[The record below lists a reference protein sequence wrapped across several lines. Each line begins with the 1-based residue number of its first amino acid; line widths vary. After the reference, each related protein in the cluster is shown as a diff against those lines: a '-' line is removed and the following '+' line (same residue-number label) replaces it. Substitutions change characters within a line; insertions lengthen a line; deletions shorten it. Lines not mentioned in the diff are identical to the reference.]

1 MLIGRGEAEGRQLLL
16 LGLSQG
22 NIDRL
27 VRDKPIKLTPETHP
41 GIPDGWEIALIYGQM
56 ALEPGAS
63 PMIVCGESVQVHLP
77 DNIATG
83 FVHSIQPKPDLE
95 PKLDRLGEYGDIV
108 VTIRVLSR
116 TPIADA
122 IHVQPVYGESL
133 VGPTGSYPRG
143 RMGPEDRGGVRA
155 AIAADVPN
163 RRVQMDFG
171 TNLNWLSMTPE
182 EAIAWA
188 EKLTAKARVVM
199 EATK

>member
-27 VRDKPIKLTPETHP
+27 VRDLPIKITPETHP
-41 GIPDGWEIALIYGQM
+41 GIPDGWEIALIYGQTEQAIAE
-56 ALEPGAS
+56 ALRKGGAL
-63 PMIVCGESVQVHLP
+63 LP
-77 DNIATG
+77 DAKILVDA
-83 FVHSIQPKPDLE
+83 
-95 PKLDRLGEYGDIV
+95 RLK
-108 VTIRVLSR
+108 
-116 TPIADA
+116 DA
-122 IHVQPVYGESL
+122 EQPVYGESL

-188 EKLTAKARVVM
+188 EQLTAKARVVM